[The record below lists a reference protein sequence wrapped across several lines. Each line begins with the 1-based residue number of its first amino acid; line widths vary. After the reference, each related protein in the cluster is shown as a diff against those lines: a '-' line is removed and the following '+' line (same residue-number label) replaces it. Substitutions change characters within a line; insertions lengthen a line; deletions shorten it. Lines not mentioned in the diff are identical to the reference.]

1 MNKIIAMAVLLA
13 AVQGCALREPMPAEK
28 EPEIPTLTP
37 RASTY
42 YDLLALPLEALAD
55 LSVTSVSKREQ
66 RLSEAAAAVFV
77 ITAEG
82 IVARI
87 PKTTN

>member
-42 YDLLALPLEALAD
+42 YDLLALPPGEHPARAVAPREA
-55 LSVTSVSKREQ
+55 R
-66 RLSEAAAAVFV
+66 
-77 ITAEG
+77 
-82 IVARI
+82 
-87 PKTTN
+87 